1 MSPEA
6 FDIEGNTMIGF
17 LIKLAILAVVGLL
30 AYNYFFG
37 TAEEKAQ
44 STKVFGQ
51 VKDVAVSVGELAKS
65 EKTKFDAGKYDA
77 AMDKLAGAYK
87 AAREGAQKVD
97 ASLLKRI
104 GELEKRKEAL
114 KKELDGIEKTEQ
126 TSKNGESPE
135 AKSVEQQQ
143 RKEKLNRDLDQ
154 LIQDTDA
161 LLKKESKK

>member
-1 MSPEA
+1 
-6 FDIEGNTMIGF
+6 MIGF
-17 LIKLAILAVVGLL
+17 LVKLAILAVVGIL

-65 EKTKFDAGKYDA
+65 EKTKYDAGKYDTA
-77 AMDKLAGAYK
+77 LDKLADAYQ

-104 GELEKRKEAL
+104 GELEKRKEGL
-114 KKELDGIEKTEQ
+114 KKELDDIEKTEQ
-126 TSKNGESPE
+126 TTKKGQNPE
-135 AKSVEQQQ
+135 AKAVEQAQ

-154 LIQDTDA
+154 LIQDTDT
-161 LLKKESKK
+161 LLKKENKK